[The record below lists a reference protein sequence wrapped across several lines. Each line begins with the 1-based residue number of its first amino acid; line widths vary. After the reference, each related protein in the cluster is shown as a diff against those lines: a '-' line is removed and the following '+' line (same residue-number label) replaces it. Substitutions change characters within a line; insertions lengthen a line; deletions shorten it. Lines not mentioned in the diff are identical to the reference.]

1 MRLLGRDDL
10 LRERETVLR
19 RIIGRSAGI
28 DRELTDGD
36 TVDLGQDVRLNVVH
50 TPGHTVGSVCYFW
63 EAEGTVFSGDAVQG
77 HGWRAGVPPIYH
89 DVAYNDSIDRIGA
102 LNSKVLCMG
111 HTFGW
116 DGVLNDPVRRGP
128 EIAQTLQSSRNAS
141 AAIDRAAVEALRQL
155 GLEASFAELAEAAFR
170 ELVFDLPIKFD
181 RGTVFPMTAARA
193 IRAHLSAH
201 GWESAVSCQQSAVS
215 G

>member
-1 MRLLGRDDL
+1 
-10 LRERETVLR
+10 
-19 RIIGRSAGI
+19 
-28 DRELTDGD
+28 
-36 TVDLGQDVRLNVVH
+36 VDLGQDVRLSVVH
-50 TPGHTVGSVCYFW
+50 TPGHTVGSVCFFW
-63 EAEGTVFSGDAVQG
+63 ESEGTIFSGDAVQG

-89 DVAYNDSIDRIGA
+89 DVVYNDSIDRIDR

-116 DGVLNDPVRRGP
+116 DGVLNDPVRRGA
-128 EIAQTLQSSRNAS
+128 EIARTLQSSRDAS
-141 AAIDRAAVEALRQL
+141 AAIDHAAIEALRQL
-155 GLEASFAELAEAAFR
+155 GPEASFAELAEAAFR

-201 GWESAVSCQQSAVS
+201 GWVATRPGPYAQTR